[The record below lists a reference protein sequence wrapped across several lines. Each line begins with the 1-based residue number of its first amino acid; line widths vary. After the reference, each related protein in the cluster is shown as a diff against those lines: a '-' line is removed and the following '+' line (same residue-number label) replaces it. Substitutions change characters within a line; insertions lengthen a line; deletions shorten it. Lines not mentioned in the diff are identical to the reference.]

1 METLMLI
8 LALALTAILTL
19 IIRDTRFLVGIF
31 CFGLLLILQPYLTV
45 ILVIAVGTFYFF
57 QYRKD

>member
-1 METLMLI
+1 MLI